1 MALKSDEYYRG
12 LVEAELRSLGYEEPP
27 VSVETVAA
35 QLCVPVIRFPL
46 PPWFLAALVY
56 EDGLPT
62 VLLNAVGDV
71 RKLRHAL
78 GHVLGHL
85 LAVVDDPSSSY
96 PKDSAAV
103 HREADLMAEEFEMPA
118 YMVRD
123 QAQKWFNDYRYIA
136 GLFGVTETRMFER
149 MHDLGLV
156 KSRGL
161 VWEY

>member
-1 MALKSDEYYRG
+1 VALQSDEYYRG
-12 LVEAELRSLGYEEPP
+12 LVEARLRSLGYEEPP

-35 QLCVPVIRFPL
+35 QLRVPVVRFPL

-62 VLLNAVGDV
+62 VLLNADGDA
-71 RKLRHAL
+71 RKLRLAL

-85 LAVVDDPSSSY
+85 LVLADDATASY
-96 PKDSAAV
+96 PKDTVPV
-103 HREADLMAEEFEMPA
+103 HREADLIAEEFEMPA
-118 YMVRD
+118 YMVRE

-136 GLFGVTETRMFER
+136 GLFGVSDTRMFER
-149 MHDLGLV
+149 MRDLGLV

-161 VWEY
+161 MWQY